1 MFERHVHG
9 TQVHHVEPD
18 PAECVLWGAV
28 ERQVYPVKLLGVATY
43 GRIRHEKARAQSA
56 NERSGSS
63 KSWGQ
68 GWPRRRIQ
76 DALIVG
82 LRATLGFMDSPRDPG
97 RPSKATP
104 ALAKQIALLVLEGQP
119 LRAAAEACGLDG
131 ASLFSYLAQAKAGDP
146 AYQDFARVIESAKEQ
161 RRTWAKAP
169 PGHASRW

>member
-28 ERQVYPVKLLGVATY
+28 ERQVYPVKLL
-43 GRIRHEKARAQSA
+43 RAQSA

-131 ASLFSYLAQAKAGDP
+131 ASLFSYLAHAKAGDP